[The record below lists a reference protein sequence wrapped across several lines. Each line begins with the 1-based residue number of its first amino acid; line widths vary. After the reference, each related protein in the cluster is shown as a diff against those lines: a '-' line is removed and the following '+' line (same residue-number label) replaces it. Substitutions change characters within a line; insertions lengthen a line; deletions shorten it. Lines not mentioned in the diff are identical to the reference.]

1 MYVDIFSDDLVRK
14 SEIVGIF
21 DLDNTTINKWTNDF
35 LKRKQDEGRITYLF
49 SDIPKSFILMSDGSV
64 YVLEH
69 SSRILRKRFELI

>member
-14 SEIVGIF
+14 SDIVGIF
-21 DLDNTTINKWTNDF
+21 DLDNTTIHRWTNDF
-35 LKRKQDEGRITYLF
+35 LKRKQDEEKITYLF

-64 YVLEH
+64 YVVEH